1 MGLNFFTDFPYGV
14 WVPNGY
20 IYWEVHHNIVAFDLR
35 KEKFR
40 ELTLPDEVEKECMK
54 YLCVVGG
61 CLGMC
66 YLGPAP
72 KYEVLVWTMKE
83 DNDKKERLIK
93 LMTISCKWRWW
104 PACFLENGKVLL
116 VKQKE
121 EIQEVMVEFPQEIIV
136 EIFSRLP
143 AKSLG
148 RFKSVSKP
156 LHNSI
161 SDPHFVETHL
171 TRQKKQIVIFMSLP
185 PSLFSINTDESFGDN
200 VAETSLD
207 FLQVE
212 WNIVLGSC
220 NGLILLTKLHK
231 YLILLNP
238 TRRIYKKVPLPSFSI
253 GFYCTNA
260 NYGFGYDSSTD
271 DYKVVEIS
279 YEHEDTIFYG
289 MDIANPLVK
298 IKSIGVYSIK
308 SETWGK
314 CHHDPS
320 LTICR
325 NSEGVF
331 VNGSLHWLA
340 ERGNAS
346 FVIAAFDLE
355 VEKFGALLPPTVI
368 DNPKCLD
375 YKLKG
380 VGGCLCMYD
389 YRIRLVDCLQR
400 DVWVMKKY
408 GVVESWVKL
417 EIFHPNMY
425 FITPLTLLTD
435 GCMLVKLV
443 IDRMSNSR
451 PGELEFK
458 WLVYNDKGE
467 ALREIFVDGICKR
480 YGIEFD
486 YVESLVS
493 PFGN

>member
-1 MGLNFFTDFPYGV
+1 
-14 WVPNGY
+14 
-20 IYWEVHHNIVAFDLR
+20 
-35 KEKFR
+35 
-40 ELTLPDEVEKECMK
+40 
-54 YLCVVGG
+54 
-61 CLGMC
+61 
-66 YLGPAP
+66 
-72 KYEVLVWTMKE
+72 MKE
-83 DNDKKERLIK
+83 DNDKKERFVK

-121 EIQEVMVEFPQEIIV
+121 EIQEGNLVVDTLIKFAVYDPKGSIRYPIHGINRCEGWAEDTKSLAVMAEFPQEIIV

-148 RFKSVSKP
+148 RFKFVSKP

-161 SDPHFVETHL
+161 SDPYFVETHL

-289 MDIANPLVK
+289 MDIPNPLVK

-380 VGGCLCMYD
+380 VGAFVCMTIGSD
-389 YRIRLVDCLQR
+389 
-400 DVWVMKKY
+400 
-408 GVVESWVKL
+408 
-417 EIFHPNMY
+417 
-425 FITPLTLLTD
+425 
-435 GCMLVKLV
+435 
-443 IDRMSNSR
+443 
-451 PGELEFK
+451 
-458 WLVYNDKGE
+458 WLIVYKGM
-467 ALREIFVDGICKR
+467 
-480 YGIEFD
+480 
-486 YVESLVS
+486 
-493 PFGN
+493 FG